1 MGVVTRVTMRVVITT
16 PLTVTLSLASTRYPD
31 WYNSLQRY
39 INYGVDQAER
49 AVEGIERLEHQMDD
63 FAHVQMEICWHS

>member
-31 WYNSLQRY
+31 WYTSLQRY
-39 INYGVDQAER
+39 ISYGVDQGER
-49 AVEGIERLEHQMDD
+49 EVEWIE
-63 FAHVQMEICWHS
+63 